1 MPTAAL
7 PQLVAILETSP
18 VMYVADSG
26 VWSYPGDEDLKLALA
41 DIVGDQRNVA
51 ERAAAVLAE
60 REVAPPQTGYP
71 LSYTAWHDLDLVY
84 LLPRLIEGMR
94 RQVAAIDVLVA
105 ARPDDATAMELA
117 AQAKAT
123 TLGHIDVLEQ
133 QASRLRHASSPA

>member
-7 PQLVAILETSP
+7 SQLVAILETSP

-26 VWSYPGDEDLKLALA
+26 IWSYPGDEDLKLALA

-105 ARPDDATAMELA
+105 ARPDDAAAMELA
-117 AQAKAT
+117 AEAKAS

>member
-26 VWSYPGDEDLKLALA
+26 IWSYPGDEDLKLALA

-105 ARPDDATAMELA
+105 ARPDDAAAMELA
-117 AQAKAT
+117 AEAKAT

>member
-1 MPTAAL
+1 MPADAL
-7 PQLVAILETSP
+7 SQVVAILETSP

-26 VWSYPGDEDLKLALA
+26 IWSYPGDEDLKLALA

-51 ERAAAVLAE
+51 ERAAALLAE

-84 LLPRLIEGMR
+84 LLPRIIEGMR
-94 RQVAAIDVLVA
+94 RQVAAIDTLVA
-105 ARPDDATAMELA
+105 TRPDDAAATELA
-117 AQAKAT
+117 AEAKAT

>member
-1 MPTAAL
+1 MPTDAL
-7 PQLVAILETSP
+7 SHLVAILETSP

-26 VWSYPGDEDLKLALA
+26 IWSYPGDEDLKLALA

-51 ERAAAVLAE
+51 ERAATVLAE

-94 RQVAAIDVLVA
+94 RQVAAIDTLVA
-105 ARPDDATAMELA
+105 TRPDDAAAMELA
-117 AQAKAT
+117 TEAKAT

-133 QASRLRHASSPA
+133 QASRLRHASAPA

>member
-1 MPTAAL
+1 MPADPL
-7 PQLVAILETSP
+7 SQLVAILETSP
-18 VMYVADSG
+18 AMYVADSG
-26 VWSYPGDEDLKLALA
+26 IWSYPGDEDLKLALA

-51 ERAAAVLAE
+51 ERAAALLAE

-84 LLPRLIEGMR
+84 LVTRLIEGMR
-94 RQVAAIDVLVA
+94 RQVAAIDTLTA
-105 ARPDDATAMELA
+105 SRPDDAAVVELA
-117 AQAKAT
+117 GEAKAT

>member
-1 MPTAAL
+1 MPTDAL
-7 PQLVAILETSP
+7 SHLVAILETSP

-26 VWSYPGDEDLKLALA
+26 IWSYPGDEDLKLALA

-71 LSYTAWHDLDLVY
+71 LSYTAWHDLELVY

-94 RQVAAIDVLVA
+94 RQVAAIDTLVA
-105 ARPDDATAMELA
+105 ARPDDAAAMELA
-117 AQAKAT
+117 TEAKAT

-133 QASRLRHASSPA
+133 QASRLRHASAPA

>member
-26 VWSYPGDEDLKLALA
+26 IWSYPGDEDLKLALA

-105 ARPDDATAMELA
+105 ARPDDAAAMELA

>member
-7 PQLVAILETSP
+7 AQLVAILETSP

-26 VWSYPGDEDLKLALA
+26 IWSYPGDEDLKLALA

-94 RQVAAIDVLVA
+94 RQVAAIDALVA
-105 ARPDDATAMELA
+105 TRPDDAAAMELA
-117 AQAKAT
+117 AEAKAT

>member
-26 VWSYPGDEDLKLALA
+26 IWSYPGDEDLKLALA

-117 AQAKAT
+117 AEAKAT

>member
-26 VWSYPGDEDLKLALA
+26 IWSYPGDEDLKLALA